1 MNCGLI
7 GRKLGHS
14 YSGQIHQVLADYSY
28 QNVPVINGRGFA
40 VHAQSAADID
50 EFKAELA
57 AEGES
62 ISENFFNKWVDFE
75 TYRKIV
81 FKDQHWN

>member
-1 MNCGLI
+1 MDKNM
-7 GRKLGHS
+7 K
-14 YSGQIHQVLADYSY
+14 DNE
-28 QNVPVINGRGFA
+28 NVEKDIEIKDNELEND
-40 VHAQSAADID
+40 AQSAADID
-50 EFKAELA
+50 AFKTELA